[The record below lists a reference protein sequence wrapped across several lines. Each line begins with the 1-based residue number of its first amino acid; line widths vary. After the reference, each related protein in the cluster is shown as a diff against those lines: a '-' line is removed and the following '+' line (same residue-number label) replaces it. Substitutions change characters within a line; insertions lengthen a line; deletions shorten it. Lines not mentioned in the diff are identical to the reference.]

1 MTLAKIRSES
11 LAQSTNL
18 LHQRIRHRPSARNQ
32 SQSRHLSYPRRLEA
46 QHQLR
51 LRQNLLSLN
60 RPSPLR
66 QKQTSYTINLQNPRV
81 GGALRSLRRIIP
93 SEIGRKAAES
103 LGVYLFSGPSR
114 LFSARRQN
122 TPPRQSGKPA
132 VPSVGCARSAAIA
145 TTMAA

>member
-11 LAQSTNL
+11 LAQSINL
-18 LHQRIRHRPSARNQ
+18 LRQRIRHRPSARNQ

-103 LGVYLFSGPSR
+103 LGVYLFAGPPVS
-114 LFSARRQN
+114 LALGVKIHLARGLHDNPGNR
-122 TPPRQSGKPA
+122 R
-132 VPSVGCARSAAIA
+132 C
-145 TTMAA
+145 